1 MSGCAAPRISANST
15 QALRRRTQA
24 LRNKETL
31 GLLLGLVGV
40 MIFAATLPMTRLA
53 VGDLG
58 AWFLTAGRAAVA
70 GIAAMLVLKLLRRPL
85 PARAIIGKLALA
97 ALCLV
102 GGFPGFSGLAMQS
115 VPAAHGAVVIGVL
128 PLATAAASALLHG
141 ERPSAAFWICGVAGA
156 ALIVLFALRQ
166 GAGGLSGGDL
176 LLFGAVLSA
185 AVGYTISADLSRMM
199 PGWEVISWAVVLAL
213 PVTLP
218 AALWLWPAHPEAV
231 RATSW
236 GAFAYISL
244 MSMYAGFF
252 FWNAGLAMGGV
263 ARVSQVQLLQ
273 TFFSIGIAAALNGEP
288 VGLET
293 LFFAL
298 AVAATVFIGRL
309 FRVSGAPAP
318 GAAR

>member
-1 MSGCAAPRISANST
+1 M
-15 QALRRRTQA
+15 
-24 LRNKETL
+24 RNNETL
-31 GLLLGLVGV
+31 GLLLGLIGV
-40 MIFAATLPMTRLA
+40 AIFAATLPMTRLA

-70 GIAAMLVLKLLRRPL
+70 GLAATLVLAVLRRPL
-85 PARAIIGKLALA
+85 PARAMLGKLALA

-141 ERPSAAFWICGVAGA
+141 ERPSPAFWICGLAGA

-176 LLFGAVLSA
+176 LLFGAVISA
-185 AVGYTISADLSRMM
+185 AVGYTISADLSRAM
-199 PGWEVISWAVVLAL
+199 PGWEVISWAVVIAL
-213 PVTLP
+213 PITLP
-218 AALWLWPAHPEAV
+218 AALWLAPAHPEAV
-231 RATSW
+231 RAASW

-273 TFFSIGIAAALNGEP
+273 TFFSIGIAAALNDEAIGR
-288 VGLET
+288 ET
-293 LFFAL
+293 LLFAL

-309 FRVSGAPAP
+309 FRVSGSRAVTAE
-318 GAAR
+318 R